1 MFTLTAIS
9 IRIKD
14 SQTNAQWEIKLSF
27 GLFKLETGYK
37 NIFEKISSGKT
48 SKGSYPVQQEKPV
61 KTGKAG

>member
-1 MFTLTAIS
+1 MPNGRL
-9 IRIKD
+9 
-14 SQTNAQWEIKLSF
+14 NYHL
-27 GLFKLETGYK
+27 GLKLEIGYK